1 MLGCFE
7 VFYLFLE
14 SFEGVVR
21 VEFDETE
28 LRIEIA
34 AEEVKITNVR
44 LQIVYLVWKKWNV
57 SRDGDE

>member
-34 AEEVKITNVR
+34 TEEVKITNVR
-44 LQIVYLVWKKWNV
+44 L
-57 SRDGDE
+57 